1 MRVAS
6 RAARR
11 LQRVHAH
18 PMLSTHHK
26 TESIYITIIETYMK
40 GSYSLG
46 NIMYEQTIEFGKA
59 YRFCICCPYIFW
71 TRKEYF
77 IIQKNFFNI

>member
-11 LQRVHAH
+11 LRRVHAH

-40 GSYSLG
+40 GPCNLC
-46 NIMYEQTIEFGKA
+46 NIIYEQTIEFGKA
-59 YRFCICCPYIFW
+59 YRFRICCTYLFW
-71 TRKEYF
+71 AREEYF
-77 IIQKNFFNI
+77 MI